1 MKRTKNPERPSTQ
14 VTVQLTPELFQ
25 QFKEHMRAEQE
36 RTGYQ
41 ISQADILRAM
51 IVNTVKGA
59 K

>member
-1 MKRTKNPERPSTQ
+1 